1 MGITKKPKNY
11 HQVPKSSLFHYKIFM
26 TGTSRM
32 SHFQKVLFVNKYRN
46 KYISMLYKYII
57 KDIKVNQDEIML
69 QFVFYQKKLYI
80 ILFN

>member
-1 MGITKKPKNY
+1 MGITKKPKND
-11 HQVPKSSLFHYKIFM
+11 HQVPKSSLFHYKNFM

-46 KYISMLYKYII
+46 KTFFAVYKYII

-69 QFVFYQKKLYI
+69 QFVF
-80 ILFN
+80 